1 MFRENVNHLQESIF
15 ESTNWM
21 NPRIKTKLDKSWA
34 PIFYKYVFCN
44 IDEKPFSVLYSDTG
58 RPNFPVNI
66 ALSLE
71 YIKHLK
77 NYSDDE
83 LIDNF
88 YFNYLVN
95 YAVGIRVLGELNLA
109 EKTLYDFRA
118 RIYRYLVQHP
128 EQEDLIFASFLN
140 LTKNFIKQA
149 GISTEEQRMDSTM
162 FMSNIKKAGRIA
174 LAFDV
179 LERAVKSVP
188 ENLLPPNL
196 KEVLKP
202 EFKTDVIYKAKPSE
216 NESKLDILLNLCLEI
231 KNIIE
236 KADEIKDPDILR
248 ILERFISEQSV
259 FDEQKNKLKAKDNKD
274 IPTNSLQSAY
284 DEDATYRKKGDKAQ
298 SGYTLN
304 IAETCSKENPVQL
317 ITDYKIDQNIKS
329 DVDLGK
335 DRIPVIKENTDC
347 KHLYM
352 DGGYYSPDIIEK
364 GKENEIE
371 LHFTNLNGKKPQK
384 DLSVTRFEIDES
396 TCIITKCPE
405 GIAPTHAGITKSQ
418 TVAHFP
424 LNVCDTCKHR
434 KDCYCKRQ
442 KKDYV
447 VRINLKAIES
457 SKQRQKVERD
467 QKENTSMRAAI
478 EGTNSALK
486 RGHELDKLKVR
497 GIVKCSIVVGL
508 KVLAHNFKMFA
519 NYMIQKSKELIP
531 QDKGESLPIL
541 AQ

>member
-1 MFRENVNHLQESIF
+1 MFRENINHLQKSLF

-21 NPRIKTKLDKSWA
+21 NPRIKAKLDKSWA
-34 PIFYKYVFCN
+34 PIFYKYVFCK

-83 LIDNF
+83 LIENF
-88 YFNYLVN
+88 YFNYLLN

-140 LTKNFIKQA
+140 LTKNFIKEA
-149 GISTEEQRMDSTM
+149 GISTEDQRMDSTM

-174 LAFDV
+174 LAFDI

-188 ENLLPPNL
+188 ENLLTPNL

-202 EFKTDVIYKAKPSE
+202 EFKTEVIYKAKPSE
-216 NESKLDILLNLCLEI
+216 SESKLEQLLNLCLEI
-231 KNIIE
+231 KDIIE
-236 KADEIKDPDILR
+236 KAEETKDPDILR
-248 ILERFISEQSV
+248 ILKRFISEQSV

-274 IPTNSLQSAY
+274 IPSDSLQSAY

-304 IAETCSKENPVQL
+304 IAETCSKENPVQF
-317 ITDYKIDQNIKS
+317 ITDYKVAQNIKS
-329 DVDLGK
+329 DVELGK
-335 DRIPVIKENTDC
+335 DRIPIIKENTDC

-352 DGGYYSPDIIEK
+352 DGGYYSPEVIEK
-364 GKENEIE
+364 AKENGIE
-371 LHFTNLNGKKPQK
+371 LHFTNLNGKRPQK
-384 DLSVTRFEIDES
+384 NLSVTQFEINE
-396 TCIITKCPE
+396 TGIITKCPG

-424 LNVCDTCKHR
+424 LNACDTCKHR

-457 SKQRQKVERD
+457 SKQRQKVEQN

-497 GIVKCSIVVGL
+497 GFVKCNMVVGF
-508 KVLAHNFKMFA
+508 KVLAHNFKRFA
-519 NYMIQKSKELIP
+519 NYMIEQSKKLTP
-531 QDKGESLPIL
+531 QATGISLPIL
-541 AQ
+541 IQ